1 MNEQPKPSL
10 LRPERRSTGDRRKAC
25 NRREEIRFQ
34 PGREADRREGK
45 DRRRLGG
52 WEHALVRR

>member
-1 MNEQPKPSL
+1 MNEQPKQSHPRL
-10 LRPERRSTGDRRKAC
+10 ERRSAGDRRKAC

-34 PGREADRREGK
+34 PGRDSDRREGN

-52 WEHALVRR
+52 WDHTLTRW